1 MDDDFFEEL
10 DRKVSNPAADVSWER
25 TIGGVNIVFAPIDF
39 EHQAKVNETLQRDD
53 LGTQVLQETKRI
65 SMAAAIVGVNGVD
78 LRKLAGK
85 QLTIQGRDG
94 KKKSVD
100 VAGYMYEKM
109 RGWDSEFLD
118 ACFSVFAD
126 LMESHRKKL
135 VDAVTFENAKDP
147 REELLELEARA
158 AEIREGLGMP
168 PLVEAGSEA
177 ARTES
182 DFTADDRE
190 ELEDQEAP
198 DFDPFEVQ
206 PPPEAPAAAAPPPAP
221 PRASED
227 QPGPPSDEIPEEAFQ
242 AAARGEK
249 PSLSDGVPVPVQP
262 RPEQPYAPP
271 PVPQPP
277 ADKKPEQS
285 PIERA
290 MAARQAA
297 PNRVIRGRMD
307 IKGHKAQP
315 SVEQEVVEQPAER
328 IHTQPPKIDRDPAV
342 QNRNPRFARQS

>member
-10 DRKVSNPAADVSWER
+10 DRKVSNPVADVSWER
-25 TIGGVNIVFAPIDF
+25 TIGGVDIVFAPIDF

-65 SMAAAIVGVNGVD
+65 SMAAAIVGVNGMD
-78 LRKLAGK
+78 LRKLSGK
-85 QLTIQGRDG
+85 KLIIQGRDG

-126 LMESHRKKL
+126 LMDSHRKKL
-135 VDAVTFENAKDP
+135 VDAVAFENAKDP

-158 AEIREGLGMP
+158 AEIREGLEMP
-168 PLVEAGSEA
+168 PLVEVGSEA

-182 DFTADDRE
+182 DFTPEDRE

-206 PPPEAPAAAAPPPAP
+206 PPPEAPPSPAP
-221 PRASED
+221 PQA
-227 QPGPPSDEIPEEAFQ
+227 PSDESLEPPLEDIPEEAFQ

-249 PSLSDGVPVPVQP
+249 PSLSDGIPVQA

-277 ADKKPEQS
+277 PGKKQEQS
-285 PIERA
+285 PIQRA
-290 MAARQAA
+290 IAAREAG
-297 PNRVIRGRMD
+297 PNRVIRGRVD

-315 SVEQEVVEQPAER
+315 SVEQEVVEHPAER
-328 IHTQPPKIDRDPAV
+328 VHTQAPKIDRDPAV